1 MKRAALA
8 TVLLFLAPVVVSRAQ
23 GDFDFQG
30 FINQEGTA
38 EVQAIASSF
47 GGGGTSVVDTMAQAG
62 DNLAPITGNDY
73 VEGALGKGI
82 QALGGGVLGELPIAD
97 GSAALGY
104 AAGGDYQAA
113 ADTAVA
119 GSMGAVAGWSAASL
133 LGTIAVDGVITVGA
147 FSAPAWVPAVI
158 VGGTVAWAT
167 KSLYDWMLHP
177 PGSAPAGVKPSAI
190 PVPRKPAVAAPTR
203 KPRPAPREHE
213 GKDKG
218 GGREGHSHG

>member
-1 MKRAALA
+1 MRRAGWFAI
-8 TVLLFLAPVVVSRAQ
+8 LFLVYGGAAGAQ
-23 GDFDFQG
+23 EGFDFQG
-30 FINQEGTA
+30 FINQEGAA
-38 EVQAIASSF
+38 EVQAIANSF

-62 DNLAPITGNDY
+62 DSLAPITGNDY

-104 AAGGDYQAA
+104 AAGGDFQAA

-167 KSLYDWMLHP
+167 KGFYDWMLHP
-177 PGSAPAGVKPSAI
+177 PGSAKAATKP
-190 PVPRKPAVAAPTR
+190 PPPRQPAVAAPARKTA

-213 GKDKG
+213 GRDKDG
-218 GGREGHSHG
+218 GGEGHSH

>member
-1 MKRAALA
+1 MRRAGVFA
-8 TVLLFLAPVVVSRAQ
+8 LLFLAFGGATRAQ
-23 GDFDFQG
+23 EGFDFQG

-47 GGGGTSVVDTMAQAG
+47 GGGDTSVVDTMAQAG
-62 DNLAPITGNDY
+62 DKLAPITGNDY

-97 GSAALGY
+97 GSTALGY
-104 AAGGDYQAA
+104 AAGGDFQAA

-147 FSAPAWVPAVI
+147 VSAPAWVPAVI

-177 PGSAPAGVKPSAI
+177 PGSAQPASQPST
-190 PVPRKPAVAAPTR
+190 PRKPAVPAPTR
-203 KPRPAPREHE
+203 KTAKPRPEPREHD
-213 GKDKG
+213 GGDRDG
-218 GGREGHSHG
+218 GGEGHHH